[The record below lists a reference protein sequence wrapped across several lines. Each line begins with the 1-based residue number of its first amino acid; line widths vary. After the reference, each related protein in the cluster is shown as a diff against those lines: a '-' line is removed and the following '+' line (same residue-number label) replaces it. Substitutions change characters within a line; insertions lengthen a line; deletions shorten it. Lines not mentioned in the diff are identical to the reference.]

1 MKLATLLSICLY
13 HRFGL
18 NHLALLTVLN
28 IHPRKFFTIAI
39 LNTCTGINPKTI
51 PRILA
56 QLLQVNLI
64 TIQPGTKGG
73 AFPKPHLFRASVHEK
88 YSPEQHRVE
97 RRKLISLKQFIA

>member
-1 MKLATLLSICLY
+1 MKLAALLSACLY

-18 NHLALLTVLN
+18 NHLALLTALN
-28 IHPRKFFTIAI
+28 LRHRHFFSIQK
-39 LNTCTGINPKTI
+39 LNACTGINPKTI

-73 AFPKPHLFRASVHEK
+73 AFPKPHFFRAIAHEK
-88 YSPEQHRVE
+88 YSPEQHKVE